1 MFPILETERLILRE
15 ITEADTAGIFAC
27 FSNEEVTKYY
37 GQEPLKNK
45 EEAKGFVAFFA
56 QSYRDKRGIRWG
68 IELKSTGEFIGSIG
82 FNALSLKHKR
92 AEIGYE
98 LHQDYW
104 RKGYATEAITKVL
117 EYGLNDLG
125 LTRIGAVVFVENIA
139 SNQLLLSLG
148 FEKEG
153 VLKQYMYQN
162 GIAHDTCVY
171 GFLKGQAYE

>member
-37 GQEPLKNK
+37 GQETLKNK
-45 EEAKGFVAFFA
+45 EEAKGFVTFFD

-68 IELKSTGEFIGSIG
+68 IELKGTKEFIGTIG

-98 LHQDYW
+98 LNQDYW

-139 SNQLLLSLG
+139 SNELLLSLG

-162 GIAHDTCVY
+162 RVAHDTCVY
-171 GFLKGQAYE
+171 GFLKEKAYE